1 MTETL
6 ARESVQTWRL
16 FSVTVSRV
24 QRLSPSFVRLTLT
37 GDELEQLGDDGVD
50 QRIKL
55 VLPAPDGSL
64 HVTDSDGLSWYQE
77 LMAREDSRRNPVRTY
92 TSRAVRAHE
101 REVDVDFVLHGDEG
115 PASRFAARAVVGDRV
130 ILCGPNREH
139 GGPYGGTGFKPADGT
154 SRFLLV
160 ADETAVPA
168 ALAILESLPAS
179 ATGAALLEVPHGEDA
194 LPVAAPSGVQ
204 VRWLPREGTA
214 VGTSLIPAVHG
225 LLHQWLG
232 SAHTQPGDPA
242 AAVELPVDPDGFIW
256 DVPEQT
262 VRGEFYAWLAG
273 EAGVVT
279 GLRRVL
285 VKEHGV
291 DRREVAFMGYWRA
304 GRSEGS

>member
-1 MTETL
+1 MTAT
-6 ARESVQTWRL
+6 ATRTRTAQTWRL
-16 FSVTVSRV
+16 FSAEVAAVR
-24 QRLSPSFVRLTLT
+24 RLSPSFVRLTFT
-37 GDELEQLGDDGVD
+37 GAELDRFGDDGVD
-50 QRIKL
+50 QRVKVI
-55 VLPAPDGSL
+55 LPAPDGSL
-64 HVTDSDGLSWYQE
+64 EVSDSDQLSWYQE
-77 LMAREDSRRNPVRTY
+77 LMAREDSRRNPIRTY
-92 TSRAVRAHE
+92 TSRAVRADE

-115 PASRFAARAVVGDRV
+115 PASRFAARAAVGDRV

-168 ALAILESLPAS
+168 ALAILESLPSS
-179 ATGAALLEVPHGEDA
+179 ATGAALLEVPHSEDA
-194 LPVAAPSGVQ
+194 LPVTAPSGVQ

-214 VGTSLIPAVHG
+214 VGTSLVPAVHG

-232 SAHTQPGDPA
+232 SAHTDDD
-242 AAVELPVDPDGFIW
+242 AAVDLPTDPDGFIW
-256 DVPEQT
+256 DVPEET

-291 DRREVAFMGYWRA
+291 DRRAVSFMGYWRA